1 MTVSGPDRVSSLKN
15 RLARLVGPLL
25 IFYML
30 LLLVTTWVAQ
40 QDFRASYAAQLQL
53 DLEQRASAL
62 SYFYQERLNSLQALA
77 EDSTFEAYF
86 ANEALG
92 MSMEYGL
99 RASLLKIARLLEEK
113 ARTPLLGGQPVLAR
127 LLFLNEHSRVLVDTR
142 PDAPGLGPNFNPD
155 LAPAGYISVLPDT
168 GVVVLTLPC
177 QYKDQRKGYLLAV
190 VNHDLAFQH
199 LVYEDGGLA
208 ASRIFILAGGHS
220 ITRGETLPEEIA
232 DQLRQ
237 WAPSEAS
244 AALDLRGSSILVH
257 APVKATPFCL
267 VGQYYPTK
275 LTGYLTS
282 NWSIGLLGLLAL
294 FLLITL
300 AIANRIRTQ
309 HLILQGRLEES
320 AQHRQLLSE
329 QNLKLEEEIRKR
341 REYEAQLVVKANFD
355 SLTLLPNRVL
365 ALDRLSQAL
374 LQSER
379 QESFIGVALVDLDR
393 FKKVNDTLGH
403 GAGDRLLVEAA
414 KRLTQAVREG
424 DTVARLG
431 GDEFL
436 ILLPGLNQWE
446 NAEFIAQRILES
458 FARSFVIASHEFF
471 VTTSIGLAIAPEDGR
486 DAQTLLKNADIALY
500 KAKDE
505 GRNTCCFFTPTMNE
519 DLKTRQAME
528 NLLVHALDRNE
539 LFLVYQPVIR
549 LADGSIA
556 GAEALLRWRNPTLGQ
571 VPPDRFIPLSEDLGL
586 IEEIGQ
592 WVLNQ
597 ACLQASQWRRLLPFR
612 LAVNVSSAQL
622 RGLTVFPNAVNAAL
636 AASGF
641 PVGNLELEVTESIV
655 LDDSTTSRAVLQN
668 LDALGVRLAIDDFGT
683 GYSALSYLKKF
694 PFDTLKIDRSFV
706 RDLPH
711 DEGGVAL
718 ARAILAMAHALN
730 LEVVAEG
737 IENQDQAAFMTS
749 QGCDLAQGYYFH
761 KPMAPEELTRLLCLQ
776 ASGPE
781 QAT

>member
-1 MTVSGPDRVSSLKN
+1 MSASDPDRVSLLKSG
-15 RLARLVGPLL
+15 LARLAGPLL
-25 IFYML
+25 IFYIL

-40 QDFRASYAAQLQL
+40 RDFQASYTAQLQL
-53 DLEQRASAL
+53 DLDQRASAL
-62 SYFYQERLNSLQALA
+62 SYFYQERLNSLKALA
-77 EDSTFEAYF
+77 EDSAFEAYF

-113 ARTPLLGGQPVLAR
+113 ARSPLLGGQPVLVR
-127 LLFLNEHSRVLVDTR
+127 LLFLDEHSWVLANTH
-142 PDAPGLGPNFNPD
+142 PDAPGLGLDFKPEPV
-155 LAPAGYISVLPDT
+155 PAGSIRVLPDT
-168 GVVVLTLPC
+168 GAVVLVFPC
-177 QYKDQRKGYLLAV
+177 QYKNQRKGYLLAV
-190 VNHDLAFQH
+190 VNHELAFQH

-208 ASRIFILAGGHS
+208 ASRIFILVDGHS
-220 ITRGETLPEEIA
+220 MRRGENLPEEITDHLGKSA
-232 DQLRQ
+232 S
-237 WAPSEAS
+237 SEAS
-244 AALDLRGSSILVH
+244 MAVDPRGSSILVH
-257 APVKATPFCL
+257 APVKATPFSL
-267 VGQYYPTK
+267 IGQYYPTK

-282 NWSIGLLGLLAL
+282 GWSVGLLGLLAL
-294 FLLITL
+294 LILINL
-300 AIANRIRTQ
+300 AISNRIRGQ

-320 AQHRQLLSE
+320 AQHRRLLGE

-355 SLTLLPNRVL
+355 GLTLLPNRVL

-374 LQSER
+374 LQLER
-379 QESFIGVALVDLDR
+379 MESFIGVALVDLDR

-403 GAGDRLLVEAA
+403 VAGDRLLIEAA
-414 KRLTQAVREG
+414 ERLTQAVREG

-436 ILLPGLNQWE
+436 ILLPGLDQWE
-446 NAEFIAQRILES
+446 NAEFIAQRILEN
-458 FARSFVIASHEFF
+458 FARPFVITSHEFF
-471 VTTSIGLAIAPEDGR
+471 VTASIGLSIAPEDGR
-486 DAQTLLKNADIALY
+486 DAQALLKNADIALY

-505 GRNTCCFFTPTMNE
+505 GRNTCCFFTPAMNE
-519 DLKTRQAME
+519 DLRIRQAME
-528 NLLVHALDRNE
+528 NLLVYALDRNE
-539 LFLVYQPVIR
+539 LFLVYQPILR
-549 LADGSIA
+549 LADGTIA

-586 IEEIGQ
+586 IEEIGR

-597 ACLQASQWRRLLPFR
+597 ACLQASQWRRLVPFR

-622 RGLTVFPNAVNAAL
+622 RNLHAFPNAVNAAL

-641 PVGNLELEVTESIV
+641 SADNLELEVTESIV

-694 PFDTLKIDRSFV
+694 PFDTLKIDKSFV
-706 RDLPH
+706 HDLPH

-737 IENQDQAAFMTS
+737 IENQEQAVFMTS
-749 QGCDLAQGYYFH
+749 HGCDFAQGYYFH
-761 KPMAPEELTRLLCLQ
+761 KPMAPEELTGLLRLQ
-776 ASGPE
+776 ANRPE
-781 QAT
+781 RAT